1 VLALGVVGFFVYQV
15 LIAGPAA
22 PQTVAIPAV
31 ANMSEA
37 DARTQI
43 QAAGLRLGESRPQE
57 SSVEQK
63 DQVLNTD
70 PPAGTVVD
78 ERSLVTLIVG
88 SGPASVTVP
97 RLEGKTLQEA
107 QQATSDS
114 SLINHVIDSTPK
126 AGESVKGGDSVA
138 VIIGIQQT
146 GVKVPDV
153 SGQDLDDAVRALE
166 GEGLRAQVPDNAD
179 DSDKV
184 TGTDP
189 AAGTVVQPNS
199 QVELLTGGSSDG
211 EAVMPDLVGR
221 REEQAKGQLAEL
233 GFQSL
238 SIRRQQVSSSSDV
251 GRVLDQSVQAGDR
264 VSTDQQ
270 ITLTI
275 GEASG
280 SGSGLVN

>member
-1 VLALGVVGFFVYQV
+1 
-15 LIAGPAA
+15 
-22 PQTVAIPAV
+22 
-31 ANMSEA
+31 
-37 DARTQI
+37 
-43 QAAGLRLGESRPQE
+43 
-57 SSVEQK
+57 
-63 DQVLNTD
+63 
-70 PPAGTVVD
+70 VVD

-97 RLEGKTLQEA
+97 RLESLTLQQA
-107 QQATSDS
+107 QAELARVGLELGAQTQQPTSDP

-126 AGESVKGGDSVA
+126 AGVSVKGGDSVA
-138 VIIGIQQT
+138 VIIGVQQT

-153 SGQDLDDAVRALE
+153 SGQDMDDAVKALE
-166 GEGLRAQVPDNAD
+166 AEGLRAQVPDGAD

-199 QVELLTGGSSDG
+199 QVELLTGSSSDG
-211 EAVMPDLVGR
+211 DAVMPDLVGR
-221 REEQAKGQLAEL
+221 REEQAKSQLAEL
-233 GFQSL
+233 GFRKL
-238 SIRRQQVSSSSDV
+238 SIRRQEVSSSSDV

-275 GEASG
+275 GESSG
-280 SGSGLVN
+280 SGGGLVN